1 MLLHQRLFV
10 PVGRQVKLKLNRLR
24 GRVHR
29 AYVTE
34 HLAVIADGGGAGASS
49 GDDLRARHLG
59 TGGRQADRCRR
70 DRGAVIV
77 VPLSCAQLN
86 VCTTGAVS
94 PSLLPPQPNRPAISA
109 AEKIGGNVGCFV
121 SCWLP

>member
-34 HLAVIADGGGAGASS
+34 HLAVIADGGGAGASG

-59 TGGRQADRCRR
+59 TGGRQADRRRR
-70 DRGAVIV
+70 DRGAVELRAAQRLHYGSCVAV
-77 VPLSCAQLN
+77 VVA
-86 VCTTGAVS
+86 A
-94 PSLLPPQPNRPAISA
+94 A
-109 AEKIGGNVGCFV
+109 AEQARDQCSGEDGGKCRLFRFM
-121 SCWLP
+121 LAALRR